1 MGAAAFWVTKRPS
14 LTRPVSGSRAKALIM
29 NGNLVI
35 QARLPVV
42 KPYVTAGLGTI
53 ITWGSD
59 HIRHRHQVRGE
70 LWWGPQNK
78 ARRSGRH
85 SYRCSWLFCLC
96 CVRSD
101 TEDWRGYC
109 RRPVR
114 FLGFFVSFTE
124 PAVRN
129 IDETAKIT
137 CSDRGSPRCLSV
149 RRRHSGRPAP
159 QSCDVSFE
167 SGLAGRRSAQPGA
180 AKAAQY
186 IFDQFR
192 QAGFDVQMQEFSN
205 NRRNVVARLG
215 SVDRHILLGAHY
227 DGQDGFP
234 SASDNAAGVAVLIE
248 LARDL
253 KAMNLPMSIVAVAF
267 DDEEQGLNGSNFYVD
282 HPIFPLEQTAAAA
295 IFDTMGRHFLD
306 LKRSTLFVMGTEYS
320 RELMQIV
327 NRRARPDM
335 LVAGVDLIGPRSD
348 FAGFARKKIPFL
360 FFTHA
365 THKDYHGAGDR
376 PELLDYPRIAE
387 DANIIEL
394 MIADIA
400 RLANNPVYLDQ
411 PVYQP
416 REAETLLQ
424 LIGQVRQ
431 EKPDLPKAYQLVL
444 ADLEQRIK
452 TDRRGRH

>member
-1 MGAAAFWVTKRPS
+1 MRQ
-14 LTRPVSGSRAKALIM
+14 R
-29 NGNLVI
+29 
-35 QARLPVV
+35 RLRVL
-42 KPYVTAGLGTI
+42 TAGLLVAFLSAAAI
-53 ITWGSD
+53 PVD
-59 HIRHRHQVRGE
+59 R
-70 LWWGPQNK
+70 L
-78 ARRSGRH
+78 RSH
-85 SYRCSWLFCLC
+85 
-96 CVRSD
+96 V
-101 TEDWRGYC
+101 T
-109 RRPVR
+109 
-114 FLGFFVSFTE
+114 FLS
-124 PAVRN
+124 
-129 IDETAKIT
+129 
-137 CSDRGSPRCLSV
+137 SP
-149 RRRHSGRPAP
+149 
-159 QSCDVSFE
+159 E
-167 SGLAGRRSAQPGA
+167 LAGRRSAQPGA
-180 AKAAQY
+180 TKAAQY

-192 QAGFDVQMQEFSN
+192 QAGFDVRMQEFSN

-253 KAMNLPMSIVAVAF
+253 KALNLPVSIVAVAF

-295 IFDTMGRHFLD
+295 IFDTIGRHFLD

-320 RELMQIV
+320 KELMQIV

-360 FFTHA
+360 FFSHA

-387 DANIIEL
+387 DVNLIEL
-394 MIADIA
+394 MIADVA
-400 RLANNPVYLDQ
+400 RLANDPVYLDQ
-411 PVYQP
+411 PVYQS
-416 REAETLLQ
+416 REVETLLQ

-452 TDRRGRH
+452 TDRSRATLNVGASALLAVATPRMSSFLVEFVLTPAYQKDNKPEIVRALLEEAARSER

>member
-1 MGAAAFWVTKRPS
+1 MKQR
-14 LTRPVSGSRAKALIM
+14 
-29 NGNLVI
+29 
-35 QARLPVV
+35 RLRVL
-42 KPYVTAGLGTI
+42 TAGLLVAFLSAAAI
-53 ITWGSD
+53 PVD
-59 HIRHRHQVRGE
+59 R
-70 LWWGPQNK
+70 L
-78 ARRSGRH
+78 RSH
-85 SYRCSWLFCLC
+85 
-96 CVRSD
+96 V
-101 TEDWRGYC
+101 T
-109 RRPVR
+109 
-114 FLGFFVSFTE
+114 FLS
-124 PAVRN
+124 
-129 IDETAKIT
+129 
-137 CSDRGSPRCLSV
+137 SP
-149 RRRHSGRPAP
+149 
-159 QSCDVSFE
+159 E
-167 SGLAGRRSAQPGA
+167 LAGRRSAQPGA
-180 AKAAQY
+180 ARAAQY

-192 QAGFDVQMQEFSN
+192 QAGFDVRMQEFSN

-253 KAMNLPMSIVAVAF
+253 KAMNLPVSIVAVAF

-295 IFDTMGRHFLD
+295 IFDTIGRHFLD

-387 DANIIEL
+387 DANLIEL
-394 MIADIA
+394 MIADVA

-411 PVYQP
+411 PVYQA

-452 TDRRGRH
+452 TDRSRATLNVGASALLAVATPRMSSFLVEFILAPAYQKDNKPDIVRALLEEAARSER